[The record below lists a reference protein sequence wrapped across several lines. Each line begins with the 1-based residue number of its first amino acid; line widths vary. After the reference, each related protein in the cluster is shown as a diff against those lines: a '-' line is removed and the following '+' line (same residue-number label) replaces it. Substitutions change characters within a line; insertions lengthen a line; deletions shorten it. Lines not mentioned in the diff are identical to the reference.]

1 MWLCYV
7 WIWFR
12 QRWTPNVLTAW
23 WWRQIDD
30 VSNQYA
36 LPDALAIAA
45 VLLGEKKERV
55 YPTAHSNKVCSHHP
69 ILLARRDYILL
80 LYDYTAHHWRLC
92 LQNIQELPQKKTET
106 SYKEPKVYLC
116 ARIYKNWYL
125 TELNREP
132 SLQLHQQ
139 MLVQAYQG
147 GNVRCFCVRR
157 QSRATNQ
164 LDLFQVDIL
173 LLTFT
178 FQTAQATAARSN

>member
-1 MWLCYV
+1 MLQQSAARLVLFYYFLIDYYINWHNNARRIDAVFKKPIGPCGCV
-7 WIWFR
+7 TFGFDFR

-80 LYDYTAHHWRLC
+80 SIRLHSTP
-92 LQNIQELPQKKTET
+92 LKI
-106 SYKEPKVYLC
+106 
-116 ARIYKNWYL
+116 
-125 TELNREP
+125 
-132 SLQLHQQ
+132 
-139 MLVQAYQG
+139 MLAEH
-147 GNVRCFCVRR
+147 
-157 QSRATNQ
+157 SRATTKENW
-164 LDLFQVDIL
+164 
-173 LLTFT
+173 
-178 FQTAQATAARSN
+178 N